1 MATKHHQNLVS
12 PASWFSPING
22 VSIYTDLVAKVV
34 GKFRLSPDQSAA
46 LTQLVIKSILD
57 DTSSPTHLRLCD
69 PLTGVLIHDASLSD
83 LPLIGT
89 SLEEFDR
96 WLGASGLGHW
106 QISPKRKRKAALGEK
121 VTAPTPFKKKALI
134 DNYGSFWPNHAYD
147 FSNSSR
153 NGLAAEGKLN
163 GGWDEAKTI
172 GWAIRK
178 GRLTNASLTDIA
190 GIRSRLKL

>member
-22 VSIYTDLVAKVV
+22 VFIYTDLVAKVV
-34 GKFRLSPDQSAA
+34 GKFHLSPDQSTA
-46 LTQLVIKSILD
+46 LSQLVIKSILD
-57 DTSSPTHLRLCD
+57 DPSSPTRLRLCD
-69 PLTGVLIHDASLSD
+69 PLTGVLIHDAPLSD

-96 WLGASGLGHW
+96 WLGALGLGHW
-106 QISPKRKRKAALGEK
+106 QISPRRKKNATQGQK
-121 VTAPTPFKKKALI
+121 VTAPTVFKKKALI
-134 DNYGSFWPNHAYD
+134 AIYGSFWPNHPND

-153 NGLAAEGKLN
+153 NELAAEGKVN

-178 GRLTNASLTDIA
+178 GRLTNASLTDID